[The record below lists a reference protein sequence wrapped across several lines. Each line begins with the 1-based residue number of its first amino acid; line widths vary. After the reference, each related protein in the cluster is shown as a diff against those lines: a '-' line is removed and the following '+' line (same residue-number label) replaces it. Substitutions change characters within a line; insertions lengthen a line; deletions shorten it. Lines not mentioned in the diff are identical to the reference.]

1 MSEHIFKRHNKNLLM
16 YHLVFPA
23 KYRKKIFSQEVD
35 ESLKQIC
42 LEISENYEI
51 IFLEIGTDQDHVHFL
66 IQSVPILSVTRIVTI
81 IKSITAKQLFKTNP
95 EIKKKLWGGNIWTSG
110 YYANTVG
117 KHGNE
122 KAISNYVK
130 NQGKNYTYKTV
141 HKVEATDLFEE
152 MF

>member
-1 MSEHIFKRHNKNLLM
+1 M